1 MSFFYSWYLSGRS
14 RLDTLDEHTREVRIT
29 GGGVLVVMGLTVQIV
44 KEQKEVSRRY
54 IRPNGFVIH

>member
-1 MSFFYSWYLSGRS
+1 M
-14 RLDTLDEHTREVRIT
+14 DTLDEHTREVRIT